1 MTKQFNFNHE
11 EHVTHFELDNE
22 TGRVSFEVQ
31 GITQE
36 FASVQELAEFYATAR
51 GVTPDKLKNWTLIED
66 GDYYAF
72 VLRAATAGNDFF
84 NNGESRDFF
93 RVDRNTYEEDYDEED
108 YDDEDTTIC
117 WEELTNSERKVLIA
131 HTVEVT
137 NYEEVEAVLNGELDS
152 DGLEYAQESIYDN
165 DSLYNEIVEKVEEY
179 TEFGNGNFD
188 LGFAVKLELTN
199 IQYASRSELFE
210 RTQAVKAEANKQLI
224 MASIARRADFQVFNC
239 DISNERIVSEF
250 RPTSRPFGEN
260 ELVLKCV
267 GRIVVFKR

>member
-84 NNGESRDFF
+84 SN
-93 RVDRNTYEEDYDEED
+93 
-108 YDDEDTTIC
+108 
-117 WEELTNSERKVLIA
+117 EELTNAERKVLIA

-137 NYEEVEAVLNGELDS
+137 NYEEVEAVLNGELDT
-152 DGLEYAQESIYDN
+152 DGLEYARESIYDN

-210 RTQAVKAEANKQLI
+210 RTQAVKAEANKQLV
-224 MASIARRADFQVFNC
+224 MASVARRADFQVFNC
-239 DISNERIVSEF
+239 DINDEHIVPEF
-250 RPTSRPFGEN
+250 RPTNRPFGEN
-260 ELVLKCV
+260 ELVLKCA

>member
-137 NYEEVEAVLNGELDS
+137 NYEEVEAVLNGELD
-152 DGLEYAQESIYDN
+152 
-165 DSLYNEIVEKVEEY
+165 VEKVEEY

-260 ELVLKCV
+260 ELVLKCA

>member
-210 RTQAVKAEANKQLI
+210 QTQAVKAEANKQLI

-260 ELVLKCV
+260 ELVLKCA

>member
-84 NNGESRDFF
+84 SSNDSGDFF
-93 RVDRNTYEEDYDEED
+93 RADRHTYEED

-117 WEELTNSERKVLIA
+117 WEELTNAERKVLIA

-179 TEFGNGNFD
+179 TEFGNGNFN

-199 IQYASRSELFE
+199 IHYASRSELFE
-210 RTQAVKAEANKQLI
+210 RTQAIKAEANKQLV
-224 MASIARRADFQVFNC
+224 MASVARRADFQVFNC
-239 DISNERIVSEF
+239 DINDERIVPEF
-250 RPTSRPFGEN
+250 RPTNRPFGEN
-260 ELVLKCV
+260 ELVLKCA

>member
-36 FASVQELAEFYATAR
+36 FASAQELAEFYATAR

-93 RVDRNTYEEDYDEED
+93 RVDRNTYEDYD
-108 YDDEDTTIC
+108 
-117 WEELTNSERKVLIA
+117 
-131 HTVEVT
+131 
-137 NYEEVEAVLNGELDS
+137 
-152 DGLEYAQESIYDN
+152 
-165 DSLYNEIVEKVEEY
+165 
-179 TEFGNGNFD
+179 
-188 LGFAVKLELTN
+188 
-199 IQYASRSELFE
+199 
-210 RTQAVKAEANKQLI
+210 
-224 MASIARRADFQVFNC
+224 
-239 DISNERIVSEF
+239 
-250 RPTSRPFGEN
+250 
-260 ELVLKCV
+260 
-267 GRIVVFKR
+267 